1 MEIND
6 IKSIYN
12 TYTNVS
18 TSFSSEITK
27 FNKPQ
32 IDPTNKNFNYHT
44 DFERFD
50 IFTLNI
56 YYSFINYFISDFIIT
71 GTEDLDFDGQDL
83 IYKVL
88 NGSCGLYKFRGKI
101 IPVNVSILKWNF
113 LNKPTEV
120 RINEPKSKLLNNK
133 IIKIDE
139 FGKLKNFVEIRFN
152 INRSSLIVLIWRYLE
167 QIRELWNLIEQEN
180 GKIFDKYILNS
191 NILNQSAQNKNT
203 MYQIENTNKNLY
215 NLDFDVAGITEF
227 GKNKDI
233 SLLKLEF
240 GKETTDRLQSKWDF
254 VFKEIYKILGIKFNN
269 KENKDGA
276 NLVSK
281 EITQEENRGRII
293 NEAFSDII
301 NLDLKKANKL
311 FNLNLKLSV
320 KTTKWEKE
328 EEKIKQGEENV

>member
-101 IPVNVSILKWNF
+101 IPVNVSILK
-113 LNKPTEV
+113 
-120 RINEPKSKLLNNK
+120 
-133 IIKIDE
+133 
-139 FGKLKNFVEIRFN
+139 
-152 INRSSLIVLIWRYLE
+152 
-167 QIRELWNLIEQEN
+167 
-180 GKIFDKYILNS
+180 
-191 NILNQSAQNKNT
+191 
-203 MYQIENTNKNLY
+203 
-215 NLDFDVAGITEF
+215 
-227 GKNKDI
+227 
-233 SLLKLEF
+233 
-240 GKETTDRLQSKWDF
+240 
-254 VFKEIYKILGIKFNN
+254 
-269 KENKDGA
+269 
-276 NLVSK
+276 
-281 EITQEENRGRII
+281 
-293 NEAFSDII
+293 
-301 NLDLKKANKL
+301 
-311 FNLNLKLSV
+311 
-320 KTTKWEKE
+320 
-328 EEKIKQGEENV
+328 